1 MFAQLLNRFFV
12 RFVEGDE
19 MDKTLERIIY
29 ELKLQRKRKIDLTN
43 HLGMVS
49 SAFGNWIAGRNKS
62 YLKYVHAIAAYL
74 DVSVEYLKGETDI
87 KKAPLSEESEAAAEF
102 AKMYESLT
110 AEQRQLILAAMRG
123 MSKEQ

>member
-1 MFAQLLNRFFV
+1 
-12 RFVEGDE
+12 

-102 AKMYESLT
+102 ASLYESLT
-110 AEQRQLILAAMRG
+110 AEQRQVILAAMRG